1 MRRTPA
7 LTIALL
13 AAAVALPASPAAAKG
28 LVGMSVCGAK
38 GCVDRSDM
46 IGKGRDAEALLNT
59 GASVADPGRGAFVRL
74 KMHIGDPQ
82 TGEQFGTPTTL
93 IYLTNKGLI
102 RTGEGTWFMPDP
114 EAATLY
120 KRAAHGVARFPATA
134 LTPFR
139 PPPATQGQVVETYT
153 PARKP
158 APATAAA
165 HDGGGGLT
173 AGLIGG
179 AAAAIALA
187 AAAAFAMNRRGRPA
201 TG

>member
-1 MRRTPA
+1 MRRTPAPA

-28 LVGMSVCGAK
+28 LVGMSVCGAQ

-74 KMHIGDPQ
+74 RMLIGDPQ
-82 TGEQFGTPTTL
+82 TGEQFGTTSL

-102 RTGEGTWFMPDP
+102 RTGEGTWFLPDP

-120 KRAAHGVARFPATA
+120 KRAAHNVARFPATA
-134 LTPFR
+134 LKPHES
-139 PPPATQGQVVETYT
+139 PPAAEGQVVETYS

-158 APATAAA
+158 APATA
-165 HDGGGGLT
+165 HDGGGGGFP
-173 AGLIGG
+173 AGLVGG
-179 AAAAIALA
+179 AAAAIVLA
-187 AAAAFAMNRRGRPA
+187 AAAAFAMTRRGRPA

>member
-1 MRRTPA
+1 MHRTPA
-7 LTIALL
+7 VTVVLL

-38 GCVDRSDM
+38 GCVDRSAM
-46 IGKGRDAEALLNT
+46 VGKGRDAEALLNM
-59 GASVADPGRGAFVRL
+59 GVSVADPGRGAFVRL

-82 TGEQFGTPTTL
+82 TGQQFGTSSL

-114 EAATLY
+114 QAATLY
-120 KRAAHGVARFPATA
+120 KRAARGIARFPATA
-134 LTPFR
+134 LKPFV
-139 PPPATQGQVVETYT
+139 PPKAIQGQVVETYS

-158 APATAAA
+158 TPATA
-165 HDGGGGLT
+165 HDGGGGLP
-173 AGLIGG
+173 AGLLGG
-179 AAAAIALA
+179 AAAAIVLA
-187 AAAAFAMNRRGRPA
+187 AAGAFAMARRGRPA